1 MRARIVVD
9 SLFEGCAPEGAL
21 LEKRAM
27 KSGTKVPPIQK
38 SKRGPKVYSGTSV
51 EKTTKA
57 PGQVA

>member
-21 LEKRAM
+21 IERAM
-27 KSGTKVPPIQK
+27 KSGTKVPPIQRV
-38 SKRGPKVYSGTSV
+38 KRGPKSYSGTSV
-51 EKTTKA
+51 QKTKKA